1 MMKERNQKMAKAE
14 MHEGKNWKI
23 KMYDEMTWPEVE
35 AAVRLGAHV
44 MVPVGATEQHGEHLP
59 LGTDNFQGIE
69 IARRAAERL
78 ADEKIPLI
86 PGPVIPFGLQPFLT
100 ETPRDYP
107 GTISIS
113 SNTLKA
119 LLDEVCSELVR
130 TGFGTIYLLQ
140 GHAENDAIIQTVAK
154 EVTEKTK
161 TNVLSINWLI
171 GIRSRY
177 KGILSSSRP
186 QGHGGEG
193 ETARMLASAPH
204 LVQMKKAKLYHPYTA
219 RGNEIEA
226 DILPYLGGGIGRY
239 RPPEGMF
246 RGLKGG
252 ITGDPQLATA
262 ETGKKVYDL
271 ITDWIVQIVKK
282 QRVQFPPSLSKKIRP
297 ARI

>member
-1 MMKERNQKMAKAE
+1 MMERDHKMAISGIQK
-14 MHEGKNWKI
+14 GKNWKI
-23 KMYDEMTWPEVE
+23 RMYDEMTWPEVE
-35 AAVRLGAHV
+35 LAVRLGAHV

-78 ADEKIPLI
+78 AEEKIPLI
-86 PGPVIPFGLQPFLT
+86 PGPVIPFGLKPFLT

-119 LLDEVCSELVR
+119 LLQEVCLELVR
-130 TGFGTIYLLQ
+130 TGFRSIYLLQ

-154 EVTEKTK
+154 EVTERTQA
-161 TNVLSINWLI
+161 NVLSINWLI

-177 KGILSSSRP
+177 KVILISSRP

-193 ETARMLASAPH
+193 ETARMLASIPH
-204 LVQMKKAKLYHPYTA
+204 LVQMKKAKPYHPHLA

-226 DILPYLGGGIGRY
+226 DFLPYLGGGIGRY
-239 RPPEGMF
+239 RPPEDMF
-246 RGLKGG
+246 RGLKAG
-252 ITGDPQLATA
+252 ITGDPQMATA
-262 ETGKKVYDL
+262 ETGEKVYDL
-271 ITDWIVQIVKK
+271 ITDWVVQIVKN
-282 QRVQFPPSLSKKIRP
+282 QSVHFPIKRGRPDKK
-297 ARI
+297 

>member
-1 MMKERNQKMAKAE
+1 
-14 MHEGKNWKI
+14 
-23 KMYDEMTWPEVE
+23 MYDEMTWPEVE

-44 MVPVGATEQHGEHLP
+44 MVSVGATEQHGEHLP

-78 ADEKIPLI
+78 AQEKVPLI
-86 PGPVIPFGLQPFLT
+86 PGPVIPFGLRPFLT

-119 LLDEVCSELVR
+119 LLEEVCLELVR
-130 TGFGTIYLLQ
+130 TGFRTIYLLQ

-154 EVTEKTK
+154 EVTEKTRA
-161 TNVLSINWLI
+161 NVLSINWLI

-177 KGILSSSRP
+177 KGILTSSRP

-193 ETARMLASAPH
+193 ETARMLASIPH
-204 LVQMKKAKLYHPYTA
+204 LVQMKNAKPYHPHIV
-219 RGNEIEA
+219 RDMEIEA

-246 RGLKGG
+246 RGLRGG

-262 ETGKKVYDL
+262 ETGEKVYDL
-271 ITDWIVQIVKK
+271 ITDWVVQIVKN
-282 QRVQFPPSLSKKIRP
+282 QRVQFPPKRARP
-297 ARI
+297 AKL

>member
-1 MMKERNQKMAKAE
+1 MAISKIQK
-14 MHEGKNWKI
+14 GKNWKI
-23 KMYDEMTWPEVE
+23 RMYDEMTWPEVE
-35 AAVRLGAHV
+35 LAVRSGAHV
-44 MVPVGATEQHGEHLP
+44 MVPVGAIEQHGEHLP

-78 ADEKIPLI
+78 AEEKIPLI
-86 PGPVIPFGLQPFLT
+86 PGPVIPFGLKPFLT

-119 LLDEVCSELVR
+119 LLQEVCLELVR
-130 TGFGTIYLLQ
+130 TGFRNIYLLQ

-154 EVTEKTK
+154 EVTERTQA
-161 TNVLSINWLI
+161 NVLSINWLI

-177 KGILSSSRP
+177 KGILTSSRP

-193 ETARMLASAPH
+193 ETARMLASIPH
-204 LVQMKKAKLYHPYTA
+204 LVQMKKAKRYHPHLVG
-219 RGNEIEA
+219 GNEIEA
-226 DILPYLGGGIGRY
+226 DFLPYLGGGIGRY
-239 RPPEGMF
+239 RPPKGMF

-262 ETGKKVYDL
+262 ETGEKVYDL
-271 ITDWIVQIVKK
+271 ITDWVVKIVKN
-282 QRVQFPPSLSKKIRP
+282 QIIHFPITR
-297 ARI
+297 A